1 MTTVYL
7 DGIGIEAPGLRTW
20 QQARLVLRGENPFY
34 FEKKSHPV
42 ATLIP
47 ENERRRAGDTIHLAV
62 HVAGEAVNN
71 AKVNPES
78 LINVF
83 SSYRG
88 ALKIVDHMCNAVTLP
103 DHPISP
109 TQFHNSVY
117 NSPAAYWCIA
127 TQTRGPSTSLA
138 CAEASFPGALLSATA
153 NVFTHKQGVL
163 LVVYDVESP
172 KPFHKQ
178 YAIEF
183 NCGIALVLMPSQSE
197 NTLAKLDINFQ
208 SRKSEEMDTVLSP
221 PLVKLISGNASAQP
235 LKMLSAVANQDS
247 REMFYDYFENSA
259 VEVKINPCN

>member
-20 QQARLVLRGENPFY
+20 QQARPVLRGENPFH

-47 ENERRRAGDTIHLAV
+47 ENERRRAGDTIHIAV

-83 SSYRG
+83 SSHRG
-88 ALKIVDHMCNAVTLP
+88 ALKIVDHICKALTLP
-103 DHPISP
+103 GHPVSP

-117 NSPAAYWCIA
+117 NAPAAYWCIA
-127 TQTRGPSTSLA
+127 TQTKGPSTSLA

-153 NVFTHKQGVL
+153 CVFTHQQGVL
-163 LVVYDVESP
+163 LVIYDVESP

-208 SRKSEEMDTVLSP
+208 SRKTEEMDMVLNP
-221 PLVKLISGNASAQP
+221 PLMKLINGNASAQP
-235 LKMLSAVANQDS
+235 LRILSAVANKDS
-247 REMFYDYFENSA
+247 REISFDYLGKSA
-259 VEVKINPCN
+259 VEVKIKPCN